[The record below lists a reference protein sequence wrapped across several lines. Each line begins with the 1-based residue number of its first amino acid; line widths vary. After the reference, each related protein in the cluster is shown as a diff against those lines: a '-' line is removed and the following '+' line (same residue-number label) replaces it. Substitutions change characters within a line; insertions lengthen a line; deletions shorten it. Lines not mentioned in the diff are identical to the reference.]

1 MKAHEWIDLAKSKNN
16 IASDYGIAKR
26 LGMTQSAVSKIRTGT
41 GTLSDDYAVLVAR
54 LCGVDPYIVLI
65 DQHQERTTNECVRE
79 AWERLGRVIDF
90 RHDPL
95 VM

>member
-1 MKAHEWIDLAKSKNN
+1 MKAYEWIDIAKRKNG

-26 LGMTQSAVSKIRTGT
+26 LGMTQSAVSKIRTGN
-41 GTLSDDYAVLVAR
+41 GTLSDDYAVEVAR

-65 DQHQERTTNECVRE
+65 DQHQERTTNECVKE

-90 RHDPL
+90 RRDAL
-95 VM
+95 VV